1 MHHIHVS
8 YLMFYSHCLEPAQYY
23 YGLSAQYKEQYEY
36 LQSMNYNLEVQRP
49 KLKPADR
56 LVFHIKVLSYSVDSN
71 SVTRLNTLF
80 HDYQEVSGKRF
91 FQEDQEWI
99 RSILIHQDFPSES
112 LEQLAQRLVLEVH
125 ELFDFNEKLF
135 GSNLA
140 SGVGTSIAHQF
151 TLHLTIV
158 VEI

>member
-1 MHHIHVS
+1 
-8 YLMFYSHCLEPAQYY
+8 
-23 YGLSAQYKEQYEY
+23 
-36 LQSMNYNLEVQRP
+36 MNYNLEVQRP

-56 LVFHIKVLSYSVDSN
+56 LAFHIDVLSHSVDSN
-71 SVTRLNTLF
+71 SVTRLNTILQN
-80 HDYQEVSGKRF
+80 YQEVSSNRF
-91 FQEDQEWI
+91 FHEDQDWI
-99 RSILIHQDFPSES
+99 RSIFFHQDFPSES

-125 ELFDFNEKLF
+125 ELFDFNEILF

-140 SGVGTSIAHQF
+140 SGVGTSIARKF